1 MLEKVKENLYGEN
14 GIESDEYY
22 IKHSA
27 KESDEKVNMHLR
39 VAPEIANGLTEI
51 VAIYRK
57 FGIDKKE
64 LSKSD
69 LGAVIL
75 KEFFDNID
83 DDESAILDIFS
94 KVKAFRDGG
103 VADE

>member
-1 MLEKVKENLYGEN
+1 MLEKVKAKLYGEN
-14 GIESDEYY
+14 GIETDEYY
-22 IKHSA
+22 KKHSA
-27 KESDEKVNMHLR
+27 KESDEKVNLHLR

-51 VAIYRK
+51 VAVYRR

-69 LGAVIL
+69 LGGLIL
-75 KEFFDNID
+75 KEYFDNIG
-83 DDESAILDIFS
+83 DDETAILNLFS